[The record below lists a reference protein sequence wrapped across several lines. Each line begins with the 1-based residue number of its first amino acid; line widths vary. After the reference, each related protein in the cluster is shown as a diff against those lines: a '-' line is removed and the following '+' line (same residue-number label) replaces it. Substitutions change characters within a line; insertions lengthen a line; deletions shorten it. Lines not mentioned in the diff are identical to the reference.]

1 MFIIVYLYMYIH
13 VLCRCILQKILVYIQ
28 NISKHLCIQFLSSE
42 PWTTF
47 EENFCR
53 LSCNNLPFIA
63 WTWEKPVSNV
73 AKCFSNVQMCMILYD
88 LNDSVYKLH
97 RIVKKMHHQFH
108 LQGKKHSKRSAES
121 NFLTSCQRLGESN
134 ATVPQCLN
142 NWSAPGAG
150 WKEMKGL
157 MGQRYG
163 LHLKCGHTSNLL
175 HRPHISI

>member
-1 MFIIVYLYMYIH
+1 MHTAKNTSIY
-13 VLCRCILQKILVYIQ
+13 
-28 NISKHLCIQFLSSE
+28 SKHSKTSLHPVLFSE

-88 LNDSVYKLH
+88 LNDRVYKLH

-121 NFLTSCQRLGESN
+121 NLLTSCQRLGKSN

-142 NWSAPGAG
+142 NWSAPGDG
-150 WKEMKGL
+150 
-157 MGQRYG
+157 R
-163 LHLKCGHTSNLL
+163 
-175 HRPHISI
+175 R